1 MSNGFY
7 AAKIMAIEN
16 AFYLVE
22 VHDHNQHVGTIAK
35 ALGASDAGCAAAFCH
50 DLGKIGNLEREI
62 ADRKPSNAQA
72 YIDAYVDWLVKRA
85 GLDKSL
91 KDAAQKQRL
100 ALALL
105 QKGTWQERYNAIKGV
120 LDPGDDRLQELVGL
134 SVSPFPRHADGI
146 PEVIQ
151 KRPVKDDYLL
161 QAKCPTELVDYA
173 FELIRLHHSFRVDRI
188 VEVASSLE
196 VKARLGVSGERFV
209 RDLHT
214 LISADNL
221 ASSLYERVVTLY
233 ERVVTAADRSFSFGD
248 PARETFLLH
257 DLEGECAVNDV
268 SKNNSPNNQLQVQVR
283 LNWKVTGGSKGIDL
297 ELVYYVVEV
306 K

>member
-7 AAKIMAIEN
+7 AAKIMAIGN

-22 VHDHNQHVGTIAK
+22 VNDHNRHVGAIAG
-35 ALGASDAGCAAAFCH
+35 ALGASAAGRAVAFCH

-62 ADRKPSNAQA
+62 ADRKPSNAQE
-72 YIDAYVDWLVKRA
+72 YINAYVDWLVKRA

-91 KDAAQKQRL
+91 KDVAQRQRF

-105 QKGTWQERYNAIKGV
+105 QKGTWQERCNAIKNV
-120 LDPGDDRLQELVGL
+120 FNLGDDRLQELVGL

-151 KRPVKDDYLL
+151 SRPVRKGYLL
-161 QAKCPTELVDYA
+161 EAGCSPKLVDYA

-196 VKARLGVSGERFV
+196 ARLAGVSGGQFV

-221 ASSLYERVVTLY
+221 ASGLYERAL
-233 ERVVTAADRSFSFGD
+233 TATGGSFSFGD
-248 PARETFLLH
+248 PAQETFLLH
-257 DLEGECAVNDV
+257 DLEGKCTVGN
-268 SKNNSPNNQLQVQVR
+268 KNQSPNNQLQVQVR
-283 LNWKVTGGSKGIDL
+283 LEWKAASGSQGVDL
-297 ELVYYVVEV
+297 DLVYHVVEV

>member
-16 AFYLVE
+16 AFYLIE
-22 VHDHNQHVGTIAK
+22 VHDHNRHVGTIAR
-35 ALGASDAGCAAAFCH
+35 ALGASNAGCAAAFCH
-50 DLGKIGNLEREI
+50 DLGKIGNLEI
-62 ADRKPSNAQA
+62 PDRKPSNVRA

-91 KDAAQKQRL
+91 KDAAKKQRF

-105 QKGTWQERYNAIKGV
+105 RKGTQQERYNAIKAV
-120 LDPGDDRLQELVGL
+120 LDPRDDRLQELVGL
-134 SVSPFPRHADGI
+134 SISPFPRHADGI

-151 KRPVKDDYLL
+151 NRSVREYYLPK
-161 QAKCPTELVDYA
+161 AKCPSELVDYA
-173 FELIRLHHSFRVDRI
+173 FELIRLHHSFQVDRI
-188 VEVASSLE
+188 VEVASHLE
-196 VKARLGVSGERFV
+196 VQLARVSGQQFV

-221 ASSLYERVVTLY
+221 ASGLYERAL
-233 ERVVTAADRSFSFGD
+233 AATDASFSFGD
-248 PARETFLLH
+248 PAQETFLLH
-257 DLEGECAVNDV
+257 DLEGKCTVRSRNKSA
-268 SKNNSPNNQLQVQVR
+268 NNQLQVQVN
-283 LNWKVTGGSKGIDL
+283 LDWKAASGSQGVDL
-297 ELVYYVVEV
+297 DLVYYVVEV

>member
-62 ADRKPSNAQA
+62 ADRKPLNAQA

-91 KDAAQKQRL
+91 KDAAQKQRF

-105 QKGTWQERYNAIKGV
+105 QKGTWQERYSAIKGV
-120 LDPGDDRLQELVGL
+120 LDPGDDRLHELVGL
-134 SVSPFPRHADGI
+134 SVCPFPRHADGI

-151 KRPVKDDYLL
+151 NRPVKKDYLP
-161 QAKCPTELVDYA
+161 QAKCPTGLVDYA
-173 FELIRLHHSFRVDRI
+173 FELVRLHHSFRVDRI
-188 VEVASSLE
+188 VEAASNLE
-196 VKARLGVSGERFV
+196 ARLAGVSGRQFI

-221 ASSLYERVVTLY
+221 ASGLYERAL
-233 ERVVTAADRSFSFGD
+233 TAADGSFSFGD

-257 DLEGECAVNDV
+257 DLEGKCAVK
-268 SKNNSPNNQLQVQVR
+268 KNNSPNNQLQVQVH
-283 LNWKVTGGSKGIDL
+283 LNWEATSSSKGIDL